1 MNKQI
6 ERIMVPL
13 DGSPESAVALDSVG
27 PFLQMHRPQVL
38 LLGVMDHEEYNQK
51 LRDHL
56 DLQCAALRARG
67 LKAFVALREG
77 PKAAAEI
84 LGFARERDV
93 DLIAMSTHGRG
104 GLARLFV
111 GSVTE
116 EVLRHATVPL
126 LVCRPGMTGGDW
138 NRILVALDG
147 SERAEEILPE
157 AAQFARAQKA
167 GLDLVRV
174 AIPIVTSSGVGEVP
188 LVFPSEDPIPYLR
201 KVSGQLLAEGVH
213 ARPVGLEGR
222 AAAEIL
228 NYAKESGTGLL
239 CMTTH
244 GRTGAARVLLGSV
257 AEEILRHAP
266 CPVYLRRMTGA
277 PKLVES
283 A

>member
-1 MNKQI
+1 MNKPI
-6 ERIMVPL
+6 ERIVVPL
-13 DGSPESAVALDSVG
+13 DGSAESAVALEAVE
-27 PFLQMHRPQVL
+27 PLLEMHRPQVL
-38 LLGVMDHEEYNQK
+38 LLGVMDHEDYNQR

-84 LGFARERDV
+84 LEFARERSV

-104 GLARLFV
+104 GLARMFV

-116 EVLRHATVPL
+116 EVLRHAPVPL
-126 LVCRPGMTGGDW
+126 LVCRPGMRGGDW
-138 NRILVALDG
+138 KRILVALDG

-157 AAQFARAQKA
+157 AAQMARARKVA
-167 GLDLVRV
+167 LDLVRV

-188 LVFPSEDPIPYLR
+188 LIFPSEDPMPYLK
-201 KVSGQLLAEGVH
+201 KVSGHLLAEGVD
-213 ARPVGLEGR
+213 ARPVSLEGR

-228 NYAKESGTGLL
+228 NYAKESKAGLL

-244 GRTGAARVLLGSV
+244 GRTGAARLLLGSI

-266 CPVYLRRMTGA
+266 CPVFLRRMTGA
-277 PKLVES
+277 PKPVES